1 MNDLKKAVNLNINLL
16 ANQTNRH
23 NIHHFNHNNKEL
35 SGDEKKTIASI
46 INGFFTRWETRKK
59 IDSAIELL
67 NVQNIKPTNRAV
79 AKLIGMSVDTI
90 GDRKKDPPIDMDY
103 EVSLFN

>member
-1 MNDLKKAVNLNINLL
+1 MVALSTDKACNPINLYGATKL
-16 ANQTNRH
+16 CSDKLFTAAN
-23 NIHHFNHNNKEL
+23 IY
-35 SGDEKKTIASI
+35 SGDEKKTIASV
-46 INGFFTRWETRKK
+46 INGTFTRWETRKK
-59 IDSAIELL
+59 IDSAVELL
-67 NVQNIKPTNRAV
+67 NARNIKPTNRAV

>member
-1 MNDLKKAVNLNINLL
+1 MEQIKSIMQDGDISKCGDGLL
-16 ANQTNRH
+16 
-23 NIHHFNHNNKEL
+23 FNPFNPDNKEI
-35 SGDEKKTIASI
+35 SGDEKKTIASV
-46 INGFFTRWETRKK
+46 INGAFTRWETRKR

>member
-1 MNDLKKAVNLNINLL
+1 M
-16 ANQTNRH
+16 
-23 NIHHFNHNNKEL
+23 
-35 SGDEKKTIASI
+35 
-46 INGFFTRWETRKK
+46 
-59 IDSAIELL
+59 

-103 EVSLFN
+103 QKARAEAYPSIEVQLDMLWHAMDDGQIPKAEPFYSSLKAVKLAYPSDDSVVPGSVAIIPVVT